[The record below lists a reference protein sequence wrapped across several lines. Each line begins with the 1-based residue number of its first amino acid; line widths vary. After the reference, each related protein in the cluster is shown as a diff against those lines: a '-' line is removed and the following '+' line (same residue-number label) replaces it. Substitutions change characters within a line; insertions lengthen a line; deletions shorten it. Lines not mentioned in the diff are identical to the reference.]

1 MLPHYTAQN
10 LLFAELLHKFVYV
23 EGPLYILIS
32 LFCPIVL
39 WLIAKKIFNKRFA
52 LIPPIILLLSP
63 WGWYLTLANSFYIFM
78 FFLTLIIVYGI
89 VLIRSGNKILGN
101 ILITIGSIISI
112 YSSSIFLVLIPV
124 GFILSILLKIVNFKQ
139 VKYSVVIL
147 IVLTLPLLIFV
158 SKNNVGFR
166 NTLSRNVKIF
176 SDPSLLNSVNR
187 FQGAAEEMGLKNL
200 SRISE
205 NKYIFFTEYSVLKY
219 TTQLVPKTFFTPE
232 YKLLGFSFSP
242 PVFIGFVIPFIYG
255 LYLALKKAELRN
267 ILFVSTL
274 LTIPSI
280 LANEQV
286 ALNRLILFSPV
297 ILLLISY
304 GLINFYEERKKTTVR
319 NFLALTL
326 FLVIFQLFVTI
337 NDIRFKESQ
346 RFVQYFGNK
355 YEMTEP

>member
-1 MLPHYTAQN
+1 MFPHYTAQN
-10 LLFAELLHKFVYV
+10 LLFAELLHKFVYTQ
-23 EGPLYILIS
+23 GPFYILIS
-32 LFCPIVL
+32 LLCPIIL
-39 WLIAKKIFNKRFA
+39 WLIARKLFNKRFA
-52 LIPPIILLLSP
+52 LIPPIVLLLSP
-63 WGWYLTLANSFYIFM
+63 WAWYLTLAHSFYIFL
-78 FFLTLIIVYGI
+78 FFLTLIIIYGI
-89 VLIRSGNKILGN
+89 VLIRSGYKIAGN
-101 ILITIGSIISI
+101 ILTTLGSVISI
-112 YSSSIFLVLIPV
+112 YSSSIFIALIPI
-124 GFILSILLKIVNFKQ
+124 GFILLIFLKIINLKQLKYSIFVLILLI
-139 VKYSVVIL
+139 
-147 IVLTLPLLIFV
+147 LPLVIFIN
-158 SKNNVGFR
+158 KNTVGFK
-166 NTLSRNVKIF
+166 NTFSRNVRIF

-187 FQGAAEEMGLKNL
+187 FQGAAGEIGLKNL

-205 NKYIFFTEYSVLKY
+205 NKYIFFTEYSLLKY

-242 PVFIGFVIPFIYG
+242 PIFIGFVIPFIYG

-297 ILLLISY
+297 IFILISY
-304 GLINFYEERKKTTVR
+304 GLINFYEERKKNVAR
-319 NFLALTL
+319 NFLALTI

-337 NDIRFKESQ
+337 NDIRFRESQ

-355 YEMTEP
+355 YEITEP